1 MSGPEKCPCLE
12 GPLRSAAFRLLGRQ
26 LTRLMFL
33 QPKGCAPVALGT
45 ELHSHSALSNPARS
59 SLRQSLGKKGRFLRS
74 PALAGLLMASAMLL
88 SGCQHTYVE
97 LPVPGVPARSKLM
110 TDSVV
115 LVAIPADGRF
125 KSQFASNSGQ
135 ITAVALRDAFAKF
148 VKRAYVGRKVQS
160 FAEGLETARTNNCA
174 YFIFPT
180 ILRWENHATEFSG
193 RRDRVEIKIEVAASG
208 SGEILHATI
217 LRGRSR
223 WFTDGGDTPQDLLEE
238 PVRNYAT
245 SLFQPVHIPTAL
257 R

>member
-1 MSGPEKCPCLE
+1 MNRTALNVS
-12 GPLRSAAFRLLGRQ
+12 RQRLG
-26 LTRLMFL
+26 
-33 QPKGCAPVALGT
+33 
-45 ELHSHSALSNPARS
+45 
-59 SLRQSLGKKGRFLRS
+59 LRQSSAVFVASGGAEGARGLAQSKIWRCFERFMGRGKGAQGHPMRSSQIGVGAFLRRS
-74 PALAGLLMASAMLL
+74 AIAVLLAASVLFF
-88 SGCQHTYVE
+88 SGCQHTYME
-97 LPVPGVPARSKLM
+97 IPVAGVAARSKLR
-110 TDSVV
+110 TDSIV

-125 KSQFASNSGQ
+125 KNQFASNSGQ

-160 FAEGLETARTNNCA
+160 FADGLETARTNNCT

-193 RRDRVEIKIEVAASG
+193 RRDLVEIKIEVAASDT
-208 SGEILHATI
+208 GEILHATI

-223 WFTDGGDTPQDLLEE
+223 WFSDGGDMPQDLLEE
-238 PVRNYAT
+238 PVRNYVT